1 MAKVDTTKIEGYD
14 SMTAEQKLAA
24 LEAYDIP
31 EPDYSGYV
39 KKDIYDKT
47 ASDLADWKKRH
58 NALLSDEEKK
68 KQAAD
73 EELSALRKQ
82 VEEMQREKLITG
94 NKAQLLALGYDET
107 LAAETA
113 KAMAEGDND
122 KVFANQK
129 KFLDSHDKAYK
140 AQLMSEGS
148 KPPAGSTGSQNVD
161 YAKLIEDAKAR
172 GDFAAEAYYTR
183 VSQQENKT

>member
-1 MAKVDTTKIEGYD
+1 MAKIDTSKIEGYAE
-14 SMTAEQKLAA
+14 MTPEQKIAA
-24 LEAYDIP
+24 LEAVEYD
-31 EPDYSGYV
+31 
-39 KKDIYDKT
+39 DKSSELERYKNA
-47 ASDLADWKKRH
+47 ASKANSEAAEWKKKH

-73 EELSALRKQ
+73 EELSALRRQ

-129 KFLDSHDKAYK
+129 KFLDSDDKAYK
-140 AQLMSEGS
+140 AQLMSERS
-148 KPPAGSTGSQNVD
+148 KPPAGGTGSQNVD

-183 VSQQENKT
+183 VSQQDNKT